1 MDLILVTGLS
11 GAGRRSVL
19 SALEDSGAATLDSVP
34 PELVEPLLGLQSQLT
49 PTTAS
54 LAVGLDNRQADFA
67 TRLLPVLDRLQGS
80 SQPCKVVFVE
90 AQPQVLVRRYSETRR
105 PHFLAQGGNL
115 LKAVELEQK
124 LLEPIRRRADAVL
137 DTSGLT
143 LAQLKQRVENLLP
156 GKPHPETVLR
166 ILSFGFKHGLPQDAD
181 MVLDARCLPNPHYD
195 PQLRPLDG
203 RDPPVIEFL
212 EAQPEVMRMLADIRQ
227 FIKNW
232 LPSYVS
238 DSRAYLTVA
247 IGCTGGQHR
256 SVALVELLAEELKAD
271 IPGLVVQHRELA

>member
-34 PELVEPLLGLQSQLT
+34 PELVEPLLGLQGQLT
-49 PTTAS
+49 PTVAT
-54 LAVGLDNRQADFA
+54 LAVGLDNRHPDFA
-67 TRLLPVLDRLQGS
+67 ARLMPVLDRLQAS
-80 SQPCKVVFVE
+80 NQPCTVIFVE

-115 LKAVELEQK
+115 PKALELEQK

-137 DTSGLT
+137 DTSALT
-143 LAQLKQRVENLLP
+143 LAQLKQRVEDLLP
-156 GKPHPETVLR
+156 GKAHAETVLR
-166 ILSFGFKHGLPQDAD
+166 LLSFGFKHGLPQDAD
-181 MVLDARCLPNPHYD
+181 MVLDARCLPNPYYEAD
-195 PQLRPLDG
+195 LRPHTG
-203 RDPPVIEFL
+203 RDAAVRDWLLRSDDFQTFL
-212 EAQPEVMRMLADIRQ
+212 AMAGVWIRWNWPLVKEEA
-227 FIKNW
+227 K
-232 LPSYVS
+232 
-238 DSRAYLTVA
+238 AYHTVA

-256 SVALVELLAEELKAD
+256 SVALVELLAEGLRAD